1 MIGWFQNGFHEKDRF
16 EVRFFS
22 IHYFAEKEELDD
34 ECYYPRRHLRNT
46 QLPFESSRFIF
57 EFILSYYYF
66 RDWEEDIYSK
76 HQPNCSG
83 WISYAVCRLVCGNR
97 PVKVQIIFKITPKDQ
112 MRRRIV
118 FLKTLMS

>member
-1 MIGWFQNGFHEKDRF
+1 MIFISTLWEALTLSVVPLHSKMIGWFQNGFHEKDRF

-57 EFILSYYYF
+57 EFILSHYYF
-66 RDWEEDIYSK
+66 PWLGGRYLFETSTKLFWMD
-76 HQPNCSG
+76 
-83 WISYAVCRLVCGNR
+83 
-97 PVKVQIIFKITPKDQ
+97 
-112 MRRRIV
+112 
-118 FLKTLMS
+118 FLRGMPACLWSQSSNYL